1 MFHSHHYY
9 DFKVDVTIRNGP
21 AGPVE
26 VDEVFKTLVT
36 QQLSTII
43 TQGEKLMAFTAAQ
56 TKAIQDKLDDME
68 QKVTTAVSTATA
80 EAVAKELDEIKSQLQ
95 KLRDIIAEGGTVS
108 DADVAQVIGSVDAT
122 GTRMATNLGTAI
134 AAAIDKI
141 SEDDGGTDTG
151 SGGGTPTPNPNPEP

>member
-1 MFHSHHYY
+1 
-9 DFKVDVTIRNGP
+9 
-21 AGPVE
+21 
-26 VDEVFKTLVT
+26 
-36 QQLSTII
+36 
-43 TQGEKLMAFTAAQ
+43 MAFTAAQ

-80 EAVAKELDEIKSQLQ
+80 EAVAKELGEIKSQLQ

-151 SGGGTPTPNPNPEP
+151 SGSGTPTPNPNPEP